1 MIRSLALTAL
11 LFHAVQLHAAPAPRA
26 QALRAPD
33 LLPSTPAPV
42 ETASSVNREALPAPA
57 FNAPDAPAGAI
68 ALPTDQHPWARFAP
82 GAWRTVR
89 TISETF
95 DPSGK
100 LLGRTVTTRTQTLTE
115 VTTDTYTL
123 QESSEVTVGGAQLP
137 GPNQMVT
144 LSLLLDQPLTQ
155 PVDVQE
161 LEIAKVRIAAS
172 DIPCRRWE
180 VKWLAAQQPHRDVIW
195 YAAGKSPFILRR
207 ERSTTNASQP
217 TTEVWR
223 ARRLELPLAIGDQLG
238 AGWQQEID
246 ITSPAGTTQRNGL
259 CSFEAPGGLVAESSI
274 ERDPA
279 GNRLR
284 WTVTRLVDFGLSA
297 DDSMRAKAPPTAEAG
312 TDAEDTPP
320 RPRFRIFGRRSA
332 DQ

>member
-1 MIRSLALTAL
+1 MIRSLLVTPL
-11 LFHAVQLHAAPAPRA
+11 LFHTALLHAAP
-26 QALRAPD
+26 ALRAPD
-33 LLPSTPAPV
+33 LLPSTPTPV
-42 ETASSVNREALPAPA
+42 ETASSANRETLPAPT
-57 FNAPDAPAGAI
+57 FNGPATRDEAI

-115 VTTDTYTL
+115 VTTETYTL

-155 PVDVQE
+155 PADVQE
-161 LEIAKVRIAAS
+161 LPIAKVRIAGS

-180 VKWLAAQQPHRDVIW
+180 VNWLAAQQPHRDIIW

-284 WTVTRLVDFGLSA
+284 WTVTRLIDFGLSA
-297 DDSMRAKAPPTAEAG
+297 DDSMRAKAPPTADAG
-312 TDAEDTPP
+312 PAADDTPDPP
-320 RPRFRIFGRRSA
+320 RPRFRIFGRRSG
-332 DQ
+332 D

>member
-1 MIRSLALTAL
+1 MTRLLLVTPL
-11 LFHAVQLHAAPAPRA
+11 LFHAAVLSAAP
-26 QALRAPD
+26 ALRAPD
-33 LLPSTPAPV
+33 LLPSSPAPV
-42 ETASSVNREALPAPA
+42 ETASAANREALPPPA
-57 FNAPDAPAGAI
+57 LSSPAIGAPDAPAGAI

-95 DPSGK
+95 DPTGK

-115 VTTDTYTL
+115 VTTETYTL

-155 PVDVQE
+155 RATVKE
-161 LEIAKVRIAAS
+161 LAIAKVRIAGS

-180 VKWLAAQQPHRDVIW
+180 VKWLAAQQPHRDIIW
-195 YAAGKSPFILRR
+195 YAAGKSPFVLRR

-223 ARRLELPLAIGDQLG
+223 ARRLELPLAIGDQLA

-284 WTVTRLVDFGLSA
+284 WTVTRLIDFGLSA
-297 DDSMRAKAPPTAEAG
+297 DDSMKAKAPPTADAG
-312 TDAEDTPP
+312 PGAEETPP
-320 RPRFRIFGRRSA
+320 RPRFRIFGRRSGE
-332 DQ
+332 